1 MGRRTAFFLLL
12 QAATASAVLAQAPYK
27 GHGVASVPPE
37 VIRAESR

>member
-1 MGRRTAFFLLL
+1 MATMTAPFLLL
-12 QAATASAVLAQAPYK
+12 QVAAASAVLAQAPYK